1 MKISDFRI
9 LSSWIVKCK
18 PALSKLG
25 SSLVNSY
32 IVRLGKVSLVLNIG
46 KSSLTRNCN
55 LPTFAANETITNL
68 RKYELTKEESYL
80 LKAALYSSI
89 KPDKIRKFEIFTT
102 FEKIHSSLLNNLKSE
117 GTKGKTK
124 AHLSYVASS

>member
-9 LSSWIVKCK
+9 LSGWIVKYK

-32 IVRLGKVSLVLNIG
+32 FVRLGKVSLVLNIG
-46 KSSLTRNCN
+46 KSSLTRDCN
-55 LPTFAANETITNL
+55 LPIFTANETITNL

-80 LKAALYSSI
+80 LKAGLY
-89 KPDKIRKFEIFTT
+89 
-102 FEKIHSSLLNNLKSE
+102 SSLLNNLKSE
-117 GTKGKTK
+117 GTERKIK
-124 AHLSYVASS
+124 AHLLYLASS